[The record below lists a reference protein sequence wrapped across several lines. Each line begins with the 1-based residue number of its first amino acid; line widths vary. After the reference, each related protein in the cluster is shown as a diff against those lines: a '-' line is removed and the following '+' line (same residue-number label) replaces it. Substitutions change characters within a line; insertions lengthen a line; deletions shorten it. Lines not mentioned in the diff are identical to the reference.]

1 MEGHAPVYVK
11 ITDYEEVLSI
21 LESVKRKADEARA
34 LLQKLNDLKSDE
46 DRELLAW
53 TEGLDDITTRVEQ
66 IDRYLVNQ

>member
-21 LESVKRKADEARA
+21 LENVKRKADEARA

>member
-11 ITDYEEVLSI
+11 ITDYEEVLAI
-21 LESVKRKADEARA
+21 LENIKRKADEARS
-34 LLQKLNDLKSDE
+34 LLQKLNDLKADE